1 LIELKNKD
9 ELDVVFHAYYKALV
23 NYASNFSINL
33 DEREDIVQDIFV
45 YLWKQQ
51 LEFPNEAALKAYLYT
66 TVRNRC
72 LNVIKHN
79 KVKSDFQISQNIDP
93 VEDSLFQKQVLEEEI
108 TRQLYKI
115 INTLKG
121 RKREIILLSLKGMKG
136 PEIATKLKIEAQ
148 TVRAIRTQAYKII
161 KEKINALG
169 YFLNFVLTYR

>member
-1 LIELKNKD
+1 MIELKNKE
-9 ELDVVFHAYYKALV
+9 ELDVVFNEYYKALV
-23 NYASNFSINL
+23 NYAGNYSIHL
-33 DEREDIVQDIFV
+33 EEREDIVQDIFV
-45 YLWKQQ
+45 YLWKQKM
-51 LEFPNEAALKAYLYT
+51 EFPNETALKAYLYT

-79 KVKSDFQISQNIDP
+79 KVKKDFHVSQNMDP
-93 VEDSLFQKQVLEEEI
+93 EDDTIFQKQVLEEEI

-148 TVRAIRTQAYKII
+148 TVRAIKAQAYK
-161 KEKINALG
+161 
-169 YFLNFVLTYR
+169 TR